1 MKKALTLILALA
13 LGLGLKAQCTLT
25 TAVDFTATDVHGNEI
40 HLFDILDGGQYV
52 LLDFFYTS
60 CSACTQTTPYVAQ
73 SYQAFG
79 CNQHDVFYIE
89 IDEGDSDMDCLG
101 WVNTYGIEYPTIS
114 GMAGGTSICNTYGI
128 SYFPTVILIAPDRS
142 IVINDLWPITNAQS
156 VISALEQH
164 GIEQHVCGGQT
175 LDPGVTISV
184 DQVNYTEVT
193 ATFTPNAYCTSYAYT
208 LATEA
213 EIQEWMNIAGLD
225 LPEYVW
231 TYGIPGEG
239 TLSNT
244 FTDLTPDTEYVIYA
258 VPADANG
265 NLGEVATE
273 TVVTTPTTT
282 DEIIPDFTTTDID
295 GNEIHLYDILD
306 NGQWALIHFF
316 LAAEEFNDEY
326 SLGLMRPLT
335 EAYGMFGCNEH
346 DIFFM
351 EITADGNDSVARAW
365 AERYNVQYPT
375 ISRTG
380 GGSTIAQSIPV
391 GWYPTVMLVRPDHV
405 IARRD
410 IYPIN
415 TIDFLVETLESF
427 GIEQHECPVVYD
439 ETLTFSMDTVNL
451 VDYQYETYWVTIYNN
466 TAEDAIVT
474 NICDEFGG
482 WLAFTMDG
490 EDIYCNDPIEIT
502 IPQGE
507 SKELGITINVW
518 AKGIVSDIVTLTSN
532 LPDASF
538 VVVLKEPLSVDENE
552 ASVTLFP
559 NPANDFVTL
568 KGESLGTVRVFNAL
582 GQKVDEFEAN
592 GNELR
597 INTVSYENGI
607 YFVKANEKTM
617 KFVVK
622 H

>member
-89 IDEGDSDMDCLG
+89 IDDGDSDMDCLG
-101 WVNTYGIEYPTIS
+101 WVDTYGIEYPTIS
-114 GMAGGTSICNTYGI
+114 GTSGGNEICSQYGI
-128 SYFPTVILIAPDRS
+128 DIFPSVILIAPDRS
-142 IVINDLWPITNAQS
+142 IVIQDLWPITNAQS

-316 LAAEEFNDEY
+316 LASDEFNDEY

-351 EITADGNDSVARAW
+351 EITADGNDSVAHAW

-439 ETLTFSMDTVNL
+439 ETLTFSTDTIYVEPMEL
-451 VDYQYETYWVTIYNN
+451 VWITVYNN
-466 TAEDAIVT
+466 TAENAIVT
-474 NICDEFGG
+474 KIQNEPGS
-482 WLAFTMDG
+482 LMFTFDG
-490 EDIYCNDPIEIT
+490 EELFYAHDLPEFT

-507 SKELGITINVW
+507 SLELGLYLDEIAKYIIPEVITLS
-518 AKGIVSDIVTLTSN
+518 GN

-538 VVVLKEPLSVDENE
+538 VAMVDHPESINENE

-568 KGESLGTVRVFNAL
+568 KGESLGTVRVFNTL
-582 GQKVDEFEAN
+582 GQKMDEFEAN
-592 GNELR
+592 GNELH
-597 INTVSYENGI
+597 INTISYENGI

>member
-52 LLDFFYTS
+52 LLDFFYTT

-128 SYFPTVILIAPDRS
+128 SYFPTLILIAPDRS

-175 LDPGVTISV
+175 LDPSVTISV

-225 LPEYVW
+225 LPEYIW

-239 TLSNT
+239 TLANT
-244 FTDLTPDTEYVIYA
+244 FTDLTPDTEYAIYA

-365 AERYNVQYPT
+365 AERHGVEYPT
-375 ISRTG
+375 ISRAG

-415 TIDFLVETLESF
+415 HIEFLIETLESF

-439 ETLTFSMDTVNL
+439 ETLTFSTDTIYVEPMEL
-451 VDYQYETYWVTIYNN
+451 VWITVYNN
-466 TAEDAIVT
+466 TAENAIVT
-474 NICDEFGG
+474 KIQNEPCS
-482 WLAFTMDG
+482 LMFTFDG
-490 EDIYCNDPIEIT
+490 EELFYAHDLPEFT

-507 SKELGITINVW
+507 SLELGLYLDEIVKYITPEVI
-518 AKGIVSDIVTLTSN
+518 TLSGN

-538 VVVLKEPLSVDENE
+538 VAMVDHPESINENE

-568 KGESLGTVRVFNAL
+568 KGESLGTVRVFNTL
-582 GQKVDEFEAN
+582 GQKMDEFEAN
-592 GNELR
+592 GNELH
-597 INTVSYENGI
+597 INTISYENGI